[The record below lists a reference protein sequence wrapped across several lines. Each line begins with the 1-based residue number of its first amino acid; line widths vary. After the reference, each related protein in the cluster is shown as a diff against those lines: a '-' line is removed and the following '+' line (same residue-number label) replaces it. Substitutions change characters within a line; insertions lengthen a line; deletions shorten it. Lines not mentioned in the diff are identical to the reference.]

1 MAPALVASPGLGLRG
16 QAGDIGPKI
25 KLTNKAR
32 IHAPDPSGTR
42 AEHVLADLYKG
53 GDPEGARRA
62 STTLREALEDYVKVK
77 NLRARSIR
85 DYRHKVE
92 TYLSAWLDCPL
103 QEITGEMVKV
113 RHRDIAA
120 EIEKRHR
127 AAVKATAERYS
138 AWAQQAEAR
147 GWLEAAARH
156 RAAAAAAEVGRL
168 PSGQPT
174 AGAGIR
180 VSWHGTPRCCLHSG
194 RFRG

>member
-1 MAPALVASPGLGLRG
+1 M
-16 QAGDIGPKI
+16 PKI

-32 IHAPDPSGTR
+32 IRAPDPSGTH

-53 GDPEGARRA
+53 GDPEGARRDR
-62 STTLREALEDYVKVK
+62 TTLREALEDYVKVK

-147 GWLEAAARH
+147 GWLEAAALH
-156 RAAAAAAEVGRL
+156 RAAAAAVEVRRP
-168 PSGQPT
+168 PSGCSLSNSPCASFSVFNDTVLYPGPEAPNHLASPSAPPQRDRAP
-174 AGAGIR
+174 
-180 VSWHGTPRCCLHSG
+180 
-194 RFRG
+194 